1 MSKYVIG
8 QLIDH
13 VIRSYWL
20 HVYHIHSIGEPNR
33 SKCKNGSVFI

>member
-13 VIRSYWL
+13 VIRSY
-20 HVYHIHSIGEPNR
+20 
-33 SKCKNGSVFI
+33 